1 MIEVAFVFK
10 DKDFKSSFID
20 IFKEIKIIMLK
31 ELKEDIII
39 MSCQIMNINKKIEM
53 FLKRFK

>member
-31 ELKEDIII
+31 ELKEDMII

>member
-39 MSCQIMNINKKIEM
+39 MLCQIMNINKKIEM